1 VIEEL
6 NLNGPL
12 EGGTLVLE
20 ASAGTG
26 KTYALSH
33 RVLREVAENGL
44 PLESILVVTFTR
56 AAAAEIRRRIRERL
70 NLAATALAYALAD
83 CAESSPEL
91 DPTLAALISGWRASQ
106 QASMFLL
113 RLLQALDRIDL
124 APITTI
130 HGFIQTLIRENA
142 QQLGLDPQASLQ
154 ENSSELLE
162 QVVTDWRRSRLS
174 PAPAH
179 WQAWVQSH
187 PDLRAEK
194 LLKLAQLLDDDRDM
208 QLSDGSGDPA
218 VWRHWQNLEQRFLS
232 LLEQQGESTS
242 QALLLLCK
250 GSGNKTPAEDLL
262 TKTKLGELA
271 ILTHSAQLRFSAS
284 PSPSNATSYRRLSRA
299 FSSSQLRKVLADPS
313 QAPVSGLHG
322 AAERFCFEPLEAL
335 MQEFANHIRQEL
347 RRRREGL
354 NQLSF
359 GDLLAGVDPAL
370 LPTAALESLQLW
382 CQRRLR
388 CCLIDEFQDTD
399 PIQWRLFA
407 ALFDGVLPLILI
419 GDPKQAIYRF
429 RGGDIRTYRLATSG
443 ANRQRALLNTNRRSD
458 PDLLNLFNG
467 LFSPGEAFGT
477 ASISYQAV
485 KAPEQH
491 APSRLRHR
499 DGSAAPALRLRWI
512 TADAQKPLPPS
523 QLRRQLAESIAIDLQ
538 QTLGS
543 GLQIASK
550 AGWRDLGVGDLA
562 VLVGRN
568 SEALALQ
575 SELLSRGIPAR
586 IGRGGNL
593 WHSPE
598 AASLSQALGCLEA
611 EGHRPA
617 AAALAL
623 SSIGGH
629 NAAEL
634 QCWDGGRWGQW
645 LELLQQARRRYSQLG
660 PLAALE
666 VLLQASALPRL
677 AALTGGSQRVSD
689 LLQLAELLQQA
700 WQDQGC
706 PSAARLNH
714 WLEQRRLLD
723 HSTEETQ
730 QRLVASGAM
739 VTISTLHAS
748 KGLEFPLVWCP
759 TLWATDSGPDA
770 EEPFRCWD
778 QTSQRRLLE
787 LSRRDA
793 TSPRAERLQEARL
806 EAWQERLRL
815 GYVGL
820 TRARHQLTLDW
831 GRIKD
836 SASSLP
842 AWLLHPE
849 LRLASDGPKPWQ
861 AIAEAIKKDL
871 DLQQKVQRRCQE
883 LGIAFD
889 VPQAGQPPYPAAAE
903 AAEAPAERGPQGLA
917 APRRLS
923 RWGRWSF
930 SRLLDSSRNARDS
943 GREEEGFDPDRD
955 NAEAEAGELES
966 EHWKELPAGA
976 AFGTLV
982 HEVLELIDYDA
993 DPLQPNGRKLLRDA
1007 VARSSFNPGLAE
1019 QLQPALA
1026 ELLQQPLGG
1035 PLGNFR
1041 LCQLARCH
1049 TLREWPFDRPLSG
1062 YANGPLQ
1069 DVLGQA
1075 LQRLSSH
1082 PNSEVRAYACASLAS
1097 RAPQLSAGFLNG
1109 VVDLVFRSPP
1119 ELGPTRWVVLDWK
1132 TNRLPHSLAS
1142 LMAAKHY
1149 WLQAQLYREAVQC
1162 WLQRRLGSAAP
1173 PPVDAVMFFT
1183 RCGKGAWLEDPSRTA

>member
-1 VIEEL
+1 
-6 NLNGPL
+6 
-12 EGGTLVLE
+12 
-20 ASAGTG
+20 
-26 KTYALSH
+26 
-33 RVLREVAENGL
+33 
-44 PLESILVVTFTR
+44 
-56 AAAAEIRRRIRERL
+56 
-70 NLAATALAYALAD
+70 
-83 CAESSPEL
+83 
-91 DPTLAALISGWRASQ
+91 
-106 QASMFLL
+106 
-113 RLLQALDRIDL
+113 
-124 APITTI
+124 
-130 HGFIQTLIRENA
+130 
-142 QQLGLDPQASLQ
+142 
-154 ENSSELLE
+154 
-162 QVVTDWRRSRLS
+162 
-174 PAPAH
+174 
-179 WQAWVQSH
+179 
-187 PDLRAEK
+187 
-194 LLKLAQLLDDDRDM
+194 
-208 QLSDGSGDPA
+208 
-218 VWRHWQNLEQRFLS
+218 
-232 LLEQQGESTS
+232 
-242 QALLLLCK
+242 
-250 GSGNKTPAEDLL
+250 
-262 TKTKLGELA
+262 
-271 ILTHSAQLRFSAS
+271 
-284 PSPSNATSYRRLSRA
+284 
-299 FSSSQLRKVLADPS
+299 
-313 QAPVSGLHG
+313 
-322 AAERFCFEPLEAL
+322 
-335 MQEFANHIRQEL
+335 
-347 RRRREGL
+347 
-354 NQLSF
+354 
-359 GDLLAGVDPAL
+359 
-370 LPTAALESLQLW
+370 
-382 CQRRLR
+382 
-388 CCLIDEFQDTD
+388 
-399 PIQWRLFA
+399 
-407 ALFDGVLPLILI
+407 
-419 GDPKQAIYRF
+419 
-429 RGGDIRTYRLATSG
+429 
-443 ANRQRALLNTNRRSD
+443 
-458 PDLLNLFNG
+458 
-467 LFSPGEAFGT
+467 
-477 ASISYQAV
+477 
-485 KAPEQH
+485 
-491 APSRLRHR
+491 
-499 DGSAAPALRLRWI
+499 
-512 TADAQKPLPPS
+512 
-523 QLRRQLAESIAIDLQ
+523 
-538 QTLGS
+538 
-543 GLQIASK
+543 
-550 AGWRDLGVGDLA
+550 
-562 VLVGRN
+562 
-568 SEALALQ
+568 
-575 SELLSRGIPAR
+575 
-586 IGRGGNL
+586 
-593 WHSPE
+593 
-598 AASLSQALGCLEA
+598 
-611 EGHRPA
+611 
-617 AAALAL
+617 
-623 SSIGGH
+623 
-629 NAAEL
+629 
-634 QCWDGGRWGQW
+634 
-645 LELLQQARRRYSQLG
+645 
-660 PLAALE
+660 
-666 VLLQASALPRL
+666 
-677 AALTGGSQRVSD
+677 
-689 LLQLAELLQQA
+689 
-700 WQDQGC
+700 
-706 PSAARLNH
+706 
-714 WLEQRRLLD
+714 
-723 HSTEETQ
+723 
-730 QRLVASGAM
+730 
-739 VTISTLHAS
+739 
-748 KGLEFPLVWCP
+748 
-759 TLWATDSGPDA
+759 
-770 EEPFRCWD
+770 
-778 QTSQRRLLE
+778 
-787 LSRRDA
+787 
-793 TSPRAERLQEARL
+793 
-806 EAWQERLRL
+806 LRL